1 MLLVLEAQEQNVLE
15 KLNFNGWFRLHGP
28 LHRTVQDAAGT
39 LLYEVREEHQMPM

>member
-28 LHRTVQDAAGT
+28 HRTVQDAAGT